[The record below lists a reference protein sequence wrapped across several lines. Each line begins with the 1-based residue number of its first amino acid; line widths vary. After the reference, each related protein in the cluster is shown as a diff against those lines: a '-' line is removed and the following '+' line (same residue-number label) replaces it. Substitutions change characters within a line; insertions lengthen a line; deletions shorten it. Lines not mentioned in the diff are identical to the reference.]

1 MKITKHGIVAIS
13 ETEIVVTGFEIDGQ
27 GGFSVADS
35 INPQNAMDLIRS
47 WAIKR
52 LSKEEKDE
60 AGS

>member
-27 GGFSVADS
+27 SGSSVADS